1 MVVLL
6 NNFCENHDAFFQ
18 DSLINP
24 EVQKNSIYLN

>member
-6 NNFCENHDAFFQ
+6 NNSSENHDAFFQ
-18 DSLINP
+18 DTLINP